1 MRIID
6 HSDTTLLCPTIT
18 FLHAVIILTEM
29 WQDEGNHNFKTI
41 TLTWM
46 RSFTPIALIIQSI
59 HSSRARFGLK
69 CLRHTLSYCTP

>member
-29 WQDEGNHNFKTI
+29 WQDEGNHNFNMDEVIYTHCSDNKI
-41 TLTWM
+41 YPLIKSPFWPEMSFIVILYTLASMYT
-46 RSFTPIALIIQSI
+46 
-59 HSSRARFGLK
+59 
-69 CLRHTLSYCTP
+69 